1 MSRQPITTGVTSDAT
16 GLPTW
21 TLADGSTVDRDAE
34 GRLTIA
40 RPGRE
45 PIQGRMGAT
54 ETHREAYDRLLELD
68 GLRHAEPTV
77 DADYGAAVT
86 VDTEIDGQFVTL
98 RVSVQLRRGA
108 PEVLYVTG
116 AEVRSGAIG
125 ALCVGDVLLASE
137 VSEEVIA
144 MVETALVEAWPELEA
159 A

>member
-1 MSRQPITTGVTSDAT
+1 MSPITAGLTHDQH

-21 TLADGSTVDRDAE
+21 TLLDGTTVDRDAE
-34 GRLTIA
+34 DRLTIA

-45 PIQGRMGAT
+45 VIRGRQGAT
-54 ETHREAYDRLLELD
+54 ETTRHAYDRLLELD
-68 GLRHAEPTV
+68 GLRHAGPTV

-86 VDTEIDGQFVTL
+86 VDTEIDGQSVTL

-108 PEVLYVTG
+108 PEVLYVLG
-116 AEVRSGAIG
+116 AEVRAGAIG
-125 ALCVGDVLLASE
+125 ALCVGDALTASE

-144 MVETALVEAWPELEA
+144 MVETALVESWPELEA